1 MASPS
6 EAQGAGGKG
15 GGGWGPSHS
24 SKRSLGCLLQRPG
37 PSPQGP
43 GSTVGAE
50 VVAELCPRP
59 WPVRGWVPCPRGRS
73 PGLLQGPP
81 ARSPPSSGMFQPP
94 CCLGKVSVHAPSL
107 QKLLV
112 REGDQV
118 STVSLDGP
126 TSSSRRMREEGVKTP
141 VEKQDWRP
149 PPPATEVGIPC
160 HLLANVVLA
169 NVAVAGLSLPV
180 GGLSRGG
187 CPGIGVLPPLS
198 VTLSLLTPISSLP
211 EGRAPPPE
219 GEALSSSFVTP
230 LQEGGRWGTLG
241 VLIHPTP
248 SQGHPTVGLSPGSGV

>member
-1 MASPS
+1 MGR
-6 EAQGAGGKG
+6 EAGAGAPPTAARGA
-15 GGGWGPSHS
+15 WAAS
-24 SKRSLGCLLQRPG
+24 SRGRP

-50 VVAELCPRP
+50 VAAELCPHP

-81 ARSPPSSGMFQPP
+81 AWSPRPSGMFQPP

-141 VEKQDWRP
+141 VEKRDWRP
-149 PPPATEVGIPC
+149 PPPAIEVGIPR

-248 SQGHPTVGLSPGSGV
+248 SQGHPTVGLSPRSGV